1 MFFKF
6 RILFQS
12 ADIEILKQKNAG
24 RALIDLFCVKSNY
37 EVVISTLEFSVLYQ
51 LLKLR

>member
-12 ADIEILKQKNAG
+12 ADIEILKQKNAIMAADG
-24 RALIDLFCVKSNY
+24 GDS
-37 EVVISTLEFSVLYQ
+37 ET
-51 LLKLR
+51 